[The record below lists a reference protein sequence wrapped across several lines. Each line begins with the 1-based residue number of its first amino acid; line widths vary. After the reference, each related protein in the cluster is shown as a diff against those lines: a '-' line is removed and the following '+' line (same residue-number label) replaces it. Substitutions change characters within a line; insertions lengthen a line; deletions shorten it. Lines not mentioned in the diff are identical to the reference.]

1 MSKRFDLRKILSE
14 ITFADFLRP
23 FDMFDSQF
31 QNHTSQVNSQRDI
44 CMGAVEKTRCHQ
56 ASLRAGARFS
66 NPKRVEN
73 NEIEVE
79 VEGKDQCAR
88 F

>member
-1 MSKRFDLRKILSE
+1 
-14 ITFADFLRP
+14 
-23 FDMFDSQF
+23 
-31 QNHTSQVNSQRDI
+31 
-44 CMGAVEKTRCHQ
+44 MGAVEKTRCHQ

-79 VEGKDQCAR
+79 VEGKDQRAR